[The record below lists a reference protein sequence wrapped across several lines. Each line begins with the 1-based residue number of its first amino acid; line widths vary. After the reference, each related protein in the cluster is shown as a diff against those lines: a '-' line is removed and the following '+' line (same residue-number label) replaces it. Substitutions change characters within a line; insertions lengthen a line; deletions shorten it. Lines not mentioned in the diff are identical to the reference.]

1 MKERVPVSGRT
12 AVIGGAG
19 SGIGRALAVRLA
31 RYGCPV
37 ALTDWDETGLEETAA
52 LIDGPVLTRVLDV
65 RDRDA
70 QLRGPTTFV
79 AWAPAPLGM
88 VVNNAGVVVTG
99 WAAEAD
105 YEDDK
110 WPLGRQVLKGLGRR
124 YG

>member
-65 RDRDA
+65 GDRDA
-70 QLRGPTTFV
+70 QLRGPTTSSPGHRHR
-79 AWAPAPLGM
+79 W
-88 VVNNAGVVVTG
+88 G
-99 WAAEAD
+99 WWSTTPESSS
-105 YEDDK
+105 
-110 WPLGRQVLKGLGRR
+110 PGGRQRPTTRTTSGHWGVRS
-124 YG
+124 